1 MTNQTQLNFVKNEL
15 KTKGYITR
23 NECLAKFISRLG
35 ALINKLK
42 NQGWEFDTSYI
53 ETPHGHGKDYKYTLK
68 KAV

>member
-35 ALINKLK
+35 ALIGILK
-42 NQGWEFDTSYI
+42 NNGWEFEAEYI
-53 ETPHGHGKDYKYTLK
+53 KTPYGKDYKYTLK
-68 KAV
+68 KAG